1 MSRIT
6 RRLKKRFMAIE
17 DDIALFARPDIESV
31 GAAALQVLAI
41 GAEQRDYGFGEKLF
55 QQGEPADSGFI
66 VRRGAFRIA
75 SDDGQEAVAGE
86 NVLIGELALVVA
98 MARPAT
104 AVALEPSSVLRISRS
119 LFQRVLESHPEA
131 ARRLRDDFA
140 ARSNA
145 ALGAMT
151 RVGATLR

>member
-1 MSRIT
+1 
-6 RRLKKRFMAIE
+6 MAIE
-17 DDIALFARPDIESV
+17 DDIALFARVPTLSLL

-55 QQGEPADSGFI
+55 VQGEPADSGFI
-66 VRRGAFRIA
+66 VRHGAFRVA

-104 AVALEPSSVLRISRS
+104 AVALEKSSVLRISRS

-131 ARRLRDDFA
+131 AQRLRDDFA

-145 ALGAMT
+145 AIGAMT
-151 RVGATLR
+151 RVSATLR

>member
-1 MSRIT
+1 
-6 RRLKKRFMAIE
+6 MAIE
-17 DDIALFARPDIESV
+17 DDIALFARVPTLNLL

-41 GAEQRDYGFGEKLF
+41 GAEQRDYGFGERLF
-55 QQGEPADSGFI
+55 EQGDPADSGFI
-66 VRRGAFRIA
+66 VRYGAFRVA
-75 SDDGQEAVAGE
+75 SDDGQEAIAGQ
-86 NVLIGELALVVA
+86 NVLIGELALVVS

-104 AVALEPSSVLRISRS
+104 ATALEQSSVLRISRS

-145 ALGAMT
+145 ATGAIT
-151 RVGATLR
+151 RVSAALR